1 MLNIETIEE
10 KLNKVVH
17 PGTMYKDMRLCID
30 EIKLLRATFD
40 PVTVGDTPTHN
51 IRYRF
56 FDYKRAVALG
66 RKKTLAGEIIKR
78 RSELT
83 HSEVQFSPFYHSLS
97 FSSTMEDAFKGC
109 RFKQIYY
116 THPWWKTIEWQVT
129 AEQEY
134 AIWCKAWGINGKKYD
149 LLGLGS
155 FGTKW
160 NIIVPHRDRYWCSES
175 NAYISKPHIFTGE
188 KTEMTPDEW
197 YAWLRE
203 HSVTA

>member
-1 MLNIETIEE
+1 MLNIEAIEDRLNGTIRRG
-10 KLNKVVH
+10 N
-17 PGTMYKDMRLCID
+17 MQQDMRRCID
-30 EIKLLRATFD
+30 EIKTLRATFG
-40 PVTVGDTPTHN
+40 PHSLGSCPMHN
-51 IRYRF
+51 IRFRF
-56 FDYKRAVALG
+56 FDYKLAVKMG

-78 RSELT
+78 RSDLT
-83 HSEVQFSPFYHSLS
+83 HSEVQFSAFYHHLS
-97 FSSTMEDAFKGC
+97 FSSTIEDAFKGC

-116 THPWWKTIEWQVT
+116 THPWWKTIERQVT

-160 NIIVPHRDRYWCSES
+160 RIIVPHRDRYWCSES

-203 HSVTA
+203 HPVAA